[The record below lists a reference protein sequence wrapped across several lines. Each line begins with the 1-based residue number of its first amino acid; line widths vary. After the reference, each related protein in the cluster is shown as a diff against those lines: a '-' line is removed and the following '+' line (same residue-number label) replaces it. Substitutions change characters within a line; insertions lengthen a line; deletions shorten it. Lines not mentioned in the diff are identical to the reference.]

1 MSGREFDYVVTV
13 CLLKNTTL
21 YKSMFNC
28 PIEGFSDDLLGQQ
41 TMNVISH
48 DLGPKIEVMKHR
60 FETGSRVEDLITNKA
75 EVKLVKDQNSEA
87 KVRGFT
93 IVQDEPESVGG
104 TGKGPTPTD
113 FLVTSVGFCENVI
126 FVRNATLAGLSI
138 DSLETQVS
146 GSWDR
151 RGLFEIDGVSPHFQS
166 ITVET
171 RVSTRDPVE
180 KVVEVANQTH
190 RRCPVHA
197 TLARATKLVFK
208 LVVNGQNVPL

>member
-1 MSGREFDYVVTV
+1 MTILSPE
-13 CLLKNTTL
+13 
-21 YKSMFNC
+21 
-28 PIEGFSDDLLGQQ
+28 
-41 TMNVISH
+41 
-48 DLGPKIEVMKHR
+48 LGPKFEGLKQR
-60 FETGSRVEDLITNKA
+60 FAQASRTEDLATNRA
-75 EVKLVKDQNSEA
+75 EVRLVKDQNSEA

-93 IVQDEPESVGG
+93 VVQDEPESVGG

-113 FLVTSVGFCENVI
+113 YFVTSIGFCENVI
-126 FVRNATLAGLSI
+126 FARNASLAKLSV
-138 DSLETQVS
+138 DSLETIVT

-151 RGLFEIDGVSPHFQS
+151 RGLFEIDGVSPFFKS

-171 RVSTRDPVE
+171 KVSTRDPVE

-197 TLARATKLVFK
+197 TLSRATEMIFK

>member
-1 MSGREFDYVVTV
+1 M
-13 CLLKNTTL
+13 
-21 YKSMFNC
+21 
-28 PIEGFSDDLLGQQ
+28 QQ
-41 TMNVISH
+41 
-48 DLGPKIEVMKHR
+48 R
-60 FETGSRVEDLITNKA
+60 FATSSRAEDLITNKA
-75 EVKLVKDQNSEA
+75 EVRLVKDQSSEA

-126 FVRNATLAGLSI
+126 FVRNASLAGLSI
-138 DSLETQVS
+138 ESLETVGS

-151 RGLFEIDGVSPHFQS
+151 RGLFEIDGVSPQFRS

-171 RVSTRDPVE
+171 RVSTEDPVE
-180 KVVEVANQTH
+180 KVVEVARQTH

-197 TLARATKLVFK
+197 TLARATQLIFK